1 MRNKAKGIADR
12 FAQSKDLQTT
22 VSILYNAAEIADC
35 VEIDKEAV
43 KRVITE
49 ELNKKTKNPFNA
61 LLGIF
66 GLRVVNA
73 KDPEKSFGFIAE
85 DEFGAA
91 DLLSSKSLLKLNEN
105 FDGICEKIADSLSLM
120 EKSVSSNSEELGN
133 VFKQL
138 DKKSCE
144 LNQIKTDYNTQR
156 QEILERT
163 QYILSITGENV
174 EKDSVAE
181 QVVELLADI
190 GVTVHWSE
198 EGTEFSERVMF
209 NHMNVR
215 TVESRKVKP
224 CLVADGKVVLKG
236 LKFYQE

>member
-1 MRNKAKGIADR
+1 MRNKAKGTADR
-12 FAQSKDLQTT
+12 LVQSKDLQTT

-43 KRVITE
+43 KQAITQ

-61 LLGIF
+61 ILGVF

-73 KDPEKSFGFIAE
+73 KDPGKSFGFIAE

-91 DLLSSKSLLKLNEN
+91 DLYGSKSLLKLNGN
-105 FDGICEKIADSLSLM
+105 FDVICEKIADLLSLM
-120 EKSVSSNSEELGN
+120 EKSVSSNSEELSK

-144 LNQIKTDYNTQR
+144 LDQMKTDYKAQR

-174 EKDSVAE
+174 EKDSIAE

-198 EGTEFSERVMF
+198 KGTELSERVMF
-209 NHMNVR
+209 NHINVR
-215 TVESRKVKP
+215 TTEGRKTKP
-224 CLVADGKVVLKG
+224 CLVADGEVVLKG
-236 LKFYQE
+236 LKFNQE

>member
-1 MRNKAKGIADR
+1 MRNKAKGTADR
-12 FAQSKDLQTT
+12 LAQSMELQTT
-22 VSILYNAAEIADC
+22 VSVLYNAAAIADC

-43 KRVITE
+43 KQAITQ

-73 KDPEKSFGFIAE
+73 KDPGKTFGFIAE
-85 DEFGAA
+85 DEYGAA
-91 DLLSSKSLLKLNEN
+91 NLFDSKSLLKLNGN
-105 FDGICEKIADSLSLM
+105 FDVICEKIADSLSLM
-120 EKSVSSNSEELGN
+120 EKSVSSNSEELGK
-133 VFKQL
+133 VFRQL
-138 DKKSCE
+138 DKKNCE
-144 LNQIKTDYNTQR
+144 LDQMKTDYNAQR

-163 QYILSITGENV
+163 QYILSITGENA

-198 EGTEFSERVMF
+198 EGTELSESVMF

-215 TVESRKVKP
+215 TLEGRKVKP
-224 CLVADGKVVLKG
+224 CLVADGEVVLKG
-236 LKFYQE
+236 LKFNQI